1 MSNEEVELLYRK
13 AEEEYDRLK
22 DRLIFLDLENKELK
36 EKIEELEH
44 EIEHLRQAKEDSE
57 AYYQD
62 NWKPITPNAMYGV
75 NDRDFY

>member
-1 MSNEEVELLYRK
+1 MTNEEIEKIRIQ

-44 EIEHLRQAKEDSE
+44 EVEHLKQAKEDSE

>member
-1 MSNEEVELLYRK
+1 MTNEEIEKIRIQ

-36 EKIEELEH
+36 EKIEDLKH
-44 EIEHLRQAKEDSE
+44 EIEHLKQAKEDSE